1 MHDLRN
7 HLRLNANRTIF
18 KLMSMKKKQK
28 IWSSSHW
35 RATFQ
40 IMLGLSLSLMFVLSS
55 AFSVQASAQ
64 QKSRV
69 VGSVVAAS
77 DNSPII
83 GATIVVRGTTNG
95 TTTDVDGKFSIE
107 AGSNDVLVISFVGY
121 KSQEVSVSGQS
132 QFNVILVEDM
142 ADLDEVVVVGYG
154 VQKKKLV
161 TGATIQVSGDD
172 LQKMN
177 TISALGALQSQ
188 SPGVSIVQSSGQPG
202 EGFKVTIRGLG
213 TTGNSAPLY
222 VIDGVAGGDI
232 NALNPSDIES
242 VDVLKDAASAAIYGA
257 RAANGVILV
266 TTRQGKSGKLQT
278 TYDGY
283 YGIQN
288 PWKVAPL
295 LNASEFMTIL
305 NEVNYNEGMEPYD
318 WATMIPD
325 LYNKVQ
331 GGWEGTNWLKE
342 MQNENAPI
350 QNHALNVVGGN
361 DFSKFSMGFS
371 YTSQEGIY
379 GAPVQPQYERYTARL
394 NSDHILYR
402 NSRGMDVIKVGENL
416 SFNFNQRN
424 GIGIGNLYWNDVHNM
439 LVACPLM
446 PVLNADGEYYNSAD
460 KAKDGL
466 NDLSPEMAN
475 PIADMVYKRGDN
487 MSKNYGLNVNV
498 YTEIQPLKDLVYRS
512 SFGYKLSANTFRSF
526 TPKYEALSNTNLGTQ
541 DLVSQSMGAGYSWT
555 WENTLAYN
563 KRINDHSFNF
573 LVGQSLEKWGMGEGM
588 SGSNGSL
595 IFSDFEHAWL
605 DNAQGLTAGVTKLGG
620 SPWGA
625 GGLTSLFGRINYNYK
640 ETYMASLVMRADAS
654 SNFAQGKR
662 QGYFPSVSAGWV
674 LSNESFMSGTS
685 EWMNFLK
692 LRGSWG
698 QNGNADISNFQ
709 YLATIAFDNR
719 NSYSF
724 GNNKSSQST
733 GAYADILPNKDVT
746 WETSESLDFGFD
758 ARFLK
763 SRLGVA
769 FDWYTKT
776 TIDWLVRAP
785 QLASYGTGAPF
796 INGGDVEN
804 KGIELA
810 LNWND
815 KVGEFVYGVNLNLAH
830 NKNEVIRIANLEG
843 IINGHPNVL
852 SQGTT
857 EMYRAQVGYPIGYFW
872 GYQTE
877 GVFQNAEEIANTK
890 AFLQA
895 NPQPGDLKFVD
906 TTKDGVI
913 NDKDKTMIGSPHP
926 DLTVG
931 FGLNLG
937 YKGFDIAVAA
947 NGAYGHQIAKSYRSF
962 ADSKTQNYTT
972 DIFGRWHGEGTSNKL
987 PRLTSGSNVNWQEIS
1002 DIYIED
1008 ADFLKIQNITL
1019 GYDFKKLFPGMPFGQ
1034 ARLYVAAQNLYTFT
1048 KYSGMDPEIGYN
1060 PNESGENHSWVSG
1073 IDLGFF
1079 PSPRTYMVG
1088 VNLKF

>member
-1 MHDLRN
+1 M
-7 HLRLNANRTIF
+7 
-18 KLMSMKKKQK
+18 
-28 IWSSSHW
+28 
-35 RATFQ
+35 
-40 IMLGLSLSLMFVLSS
+40 
-55 AFSVQASAQ
+55 
-64 QKSRV
+64 
-69 VGSVVAAS
+69 
-77 DNSPII
+77 
-83 GATIVVRGTTNG
+83 
-95 TTTDVDGKFSIE
+95 
-107 AGSNDVLVISFVGY
+107 
-121 KSQEVSVSGQS
+121 GQ
-132 QFNVILVEDM
+132 
-142 ADLDEVVVVGYG
+142 
-154 VQKKKLV
+154 
-161 TGATIQVSGDD
+161 
-172 LQKMN
+172 
-177 TISALGALQSQ
+177 
-188 SPGVSIVQSSGQPG
+188 
-202 EGFKVTIRGLG
+202 
-213 TTGNSAPLY
+213 
-222 VIDGVAGGDI
+222 
-232 NALNPSDIES
+232 
-242 VDVLKDAASAAIYGA
+242 
-257 RAANGVILV
+257 
-266 TTRQGKSGKLQT
+266 
-278 TYDGY
+278 
-283 YGIQN
+283 
-288 PWKVAPL
+288 
-295 LNASEFMTIL
+295 
-305 NEVNYNEGMEPYD
+305 
-318 WATMIPD
+318 
-325 LYNKVQ
+325 
-331 GGWEGTNWLKE
+331 
-342 MQNENAPI
+342 
-350 QNHALNVVGGN
+350 
-361 DFSKFSMGFS
+361 
-371 YTSQEGIY
+371 
-379 GAPVQPQYERYTARL
+379 
-394 NSDHILYR
+394 
-402 NSRGMDVIKVGENL
+402 
-416 SFNFNQRN
+416 
-424 GIGIGNLYWNDVHNM
+424 
-439 LVACPLM
+439 
-446 PVLNADGEYYNSAD
+446 
-460 KAKDGL
+460 
-466 NDLSPEMAN
+466 
-475 PIADMVYKRGDN
+475 
-487 MSKNYGLNVNV
+487 KNYGLNTNV
-498 YTEIQPLKDLVYRS
+498 YAEIQPVKDLVYRS
-512 SFGYKLSANTFRSF
+512 SFGYRLSANTNRSF
-526 TPKYEALSNTNLGTQ
+526 TPMYEPLSNTNLGAQ

-640 ETYMASLVMRADAS
+640 ETYMASFVMRADAS
-654 SNFAQGKR
+654 SNFAKGKR

-709 YLATIAFDNR
+709 YLATIAFDNK

-724 GNNKSSQST
+724 GNSKTSQST
-733 GAYADILPNKDVT
+733 GAYADILPNTDVT

-776 TIDWLVRAP
+776 TVDWLVRAP

-830 NKNEVIRIANLEG
+830 NKNEVVRIANLEG

-877 GVFQNAEEIANTK
+877 GVFQNADEIANTK

-913 NDKDKTMIGSPHP
+913 NEDDKTMIGSPHP
-926 DLTVG
+926 DLTWG
-931 FGLNLG
+931 IGLNLG
-937 YKGFDIAVAA
+937 YKGFDFTVAA

-1060 PNESGENHSWVSG
+1060 PNENGENHSWVSG